1 MYDCV
6 YTCNCHTDVREPS
19 WSSEAHGF
27 HLDSRDW
34 TLISRLVHKPFT
46 HWAISLTPYYFS
58 DNYWGGFIFCALAI
72 LKSLTWSLCLLA
84 PTFKHGHNLFR
95 LCFLNYVFF
104 LSWYFMT
111 VCVMCFDYILSP
123 FVCCI
128 SQFPTTAW
136 SPSHRKHS
144 LWLPHTYV
152 FKSRDSLRESISC
165 AALATS

>member
-95 LCFLNYVFF
+95 LCFLNYVSFYHGI
-104 LSWYFMT
+104 SWL
-111 VCVMCFDYILSP
+111 CV
-123 FVCCI
+123 
-128 SQFPTTAW
+128 
-136 SPSHRKHS
+136 
-144 LWLPHTYV
+144 
-152 FKSRDSLRESISC
+152 SC
-165 AALATS
+165 ALTTYSLHLSVVYLNFLPLLGLLPIANTLFDCHTHTCLNLETH